1 MLCFLCFP
9 SVFSIFPSC
18 VFHIPNLCFSYFPA
32 VFVIFPCC
40 VSHISLLCFS
50 FLSAV
55 FFSFPFW
62 FSHFPSVFFIFPFCV
77 FHNSLLCF
85 SYFNSVFFLIS
96 LVCFFRFPC
105 CVFHISMMRFSYFPA
120 VLVRFPCCVF
130 HVSHFGMIQRWHER
144 EQGRVPNLSWTPT
157 CWYFATSSTIPCSIV
172 GKTRRRR
179 RHVCAI
185 FQACCAFFASGHAI
199 NVYFAFCGE
208 NSHI

>member
-40 VSHISLLCFS
+40 VFHISLLCFS

-62 FSHFPSVFFIFPFCV
+62 FSYFPSVFFIIPCCV
-77 FHNSLLCF
+77 FHTSILCF
-85 SYFNSVFFLIS
+85 SLFPWCV
-96 LVCFFRFPC
+96 FFRFPC

-130 HVSHFGMIQRWHER
+130 HVSHCGMIQRWHER